1 MKEYQRIN
9 KERLA
14 KANEAYKKG
23 IEYYKE
29 QAESHRKQR
38 KYGQDFSFT
47 LYRRIKEY
55 LERLEDNGK
64 PITIAGL
71 ILASGM
77 TQKSWYELKNGE
89 YDHDLYLFMDTH
101 DCSEVYEYDSMPC
114 CDVDG
119 ERILLVPMSEIIE
132 KAVLLKEEETETRL
146 YEKGRVGDIF
156 ALKAKH
162 GWVEEEKAPHTV
174 NQTLVIA
181 SETDARKALE
191 MLK

>member
-1 MKEYQRIN
+1 MKEYQKEN

-14 KANEAYKKG
+14 RANEAYKKG
-23 IEYYKE
+23 IEYYRE
-29 QAESHRKQR
+29 QAESHRKQK
-38 KYGQDFSFT
+38 KYGQDFSWT
-47 LYRRIKEY
+47 LYRRIREY
-55 LERLEDNGK
+55 LEGLMADDK
-64 PITIAGL
+64 PITMAGL
-71 ILASGM
+71 ILASGVN
-77 TQKSWYELKNGE
+77 KKNWYRLKDGDFD
-89 YDHDLYLFMDTH
+89 YDLYLFMDSH
-101 DCSEVYEYDSMPC
+101 DCSDVYECDSMPC

-119 ERILLVPMSEIIE
+119 ERIILLPMSEIIE
-132 KAVLLKEEETETRL
+132 KAILLKEEETETRL

-162 GWVEEEKAPHTV
+162 GWVEEEKAPHTL